1 VSGAAVDDPPGMI
14 TCAQLAEA
22 IKGGTL
28 MEPGVV
34 EGIVNSS
41 QTADAPVADA
51 AERLKEAYE
60 AAAGARDKPNE
71 PDAIA
76 AVSASASDM
85 SGVCSDSGL
94 QTAG

>member
-1 VSGAAVDDPPGMI
+1 MI
-14 TCAQLAEA
+14 TCARLAEA

-34 EGIVNSS
+34 EGIVKSS
-41 QTADAPVADA
+41 QTADAPVSDA
-51 AERLKEAYE
+51 AERLKEAFD
-60 AAAGARDKPNE
+60 AAMRAKDKANE

-85 SGVCSDSGL
+85 SGVCADSGL
-94 QTAG
+94 RTAG